1 MQKGAALMW
10 LIMRRDAGGLDGG
23 GGWLIWW
30 LEGAEQGWS
39 VAALLWPA
47 ACMRKKEGEESWLYL
62 FLCNLLMVILV
73 GCWPKYV

>member
-1 MQKGAALMW
+1 MW
-10 LIMRRDAGGLDGG
+10 LIMRRDAGGLGGG

-47 ACMRKKEGEESWLYL
+47 ACMRKKEGEEEGS
-62 FLCNLLMVILV
+62 NVARPA
-73 GCWPKYV
+73 GSGDESE